1 MSKNDSVLVI
11 TLRILDEI
19 NVGYVK
25 SIRTDLR
32 PSLRQNSYAEIHF
45 HFQILQFFFQQGG
58 RHCAVTKVIT
68 FALLVLICHPIL
80 SSMLLV

>member
-1 MSKNDSVLVI
+1 MIMSKNDSVLVI

-45 HFQILQFFFQQGG
+45 HFQILQSFSNN
-58 RHCAVTKVIT
+58 VDDIV
-68 FALLVLICHPIL
+68 LLPKLLHLL
-80 SSMLLV
+80 S